1 MSREEYVLIG
11 LAPARGAPHTPVQ
24 VQKLF
29 FIVQTDAKESC
40 SLGHAHFDFKPHHF
54 GPFDKEVYTELENL
68 QRQGL
73 VEISFD
79 GSGLRNYRLTL
90 AGQARADALLNGID
104 DRSRNFVEAISQWIR
119 KQSFFALVNTV
130 YELYPETAVN
140 SVFRR

>member
-1 MSREEYVLIG
+1 MSRAEYVLIG

-29 FIVQTDAKESC
+29 FLIQTDAQESC
-40 SLGHAHFDFKPHHF
+40 SLGQTHFDFKPHHF
-54 GPFDKEVYTELENL
+54 GPFDKEVYAELENL
-68 QRQGL
+68 QRQGW

-79 GSGLRNYRLTL
+79 GSGLRNYRLTVE
-90 AGQARADALLNGID
+90 GQARADALLKGID
-104 DRSRNFVEAISQWIR
+104 ARSRNFVEALSQWIR
-119 KQSFFALVNTV
+119 TQSFFALVNTI